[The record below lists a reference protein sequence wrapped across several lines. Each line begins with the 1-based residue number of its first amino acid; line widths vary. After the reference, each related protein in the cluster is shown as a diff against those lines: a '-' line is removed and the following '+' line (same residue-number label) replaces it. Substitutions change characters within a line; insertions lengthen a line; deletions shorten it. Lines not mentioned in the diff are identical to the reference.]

1 MKTPENSWLW
11 LFKIVAGLLIVILL
25 GVHFVVNHA
34 VAPEGLL
41 SYADVVNY
49 YQVPGIA
56 LMEIAFLI
64 LVVSHALVGLRS
76 IILDLNPTPALL
88 RAVNGVLLLTGSGA
102 IIYGVWLVVVI
113 QSRG

>member
-11 LFKIVAGLLIVILL
+11 LYKIVAGLLIVALL
-25 GVHFVVNHA
+25 GIHFVVNHA

-56 LMEIAFLI
+56 LMEIAFLVF
-64 LVVSHALVGLRS
+64 VVSHALVGLRS
-76 IILDLNPTPALL
+76 ILLDLNPSPAIL
-88 RAVNGVLLLTGSGA
+88 RTANTVLLLVGA
-102 IIYGVWLVVVI
+102 FAIVYGVWLVFVI

>member
-1 MKTPENSWLW
+1 MKTPENSFLW
-11 LFKIVAGLLIVILL
+11 LYKIVAGLLIVTLL

-41 SYADVVNY
+41 SYADVINY

-56 LMEIAFLI
+56 VMEIAFLI
-64 LVVSHALVGLRS
+64 FVVSHALVGLRS
-76 IILDLNPTPALL
+76 IILDLSPAPGLL
-88 RAVNGVLLLTGSGA
+88 KAVTVVLILVGA
-102 IIYGVWLVVVI
+102 GAVTYGVWLVLVI